1 LSSIL
6 SLSPYFHRPPNSNSP
21 MAGPDIPFWQQRYL
35 TQQTPWDDGADDPE
49 LLGWLSDGHLRAQDA
64 PMLVPG
70 CGSGRDLLL
79 LAARG
84 MAVTGID
91 YTPAAV
97 ALTRERLARA
107 GLVAPLVQVEHADV
121 LDWLPPAPVGAVI
134 ERTCL
139 CALHPDHWLRY
150 AQQLHAW
157 LLPGGRLFAQFEQA
171 PRAEAAE
178 GWVAGP
184 PYHCD
189 INAMRAI
196 FSADRWAWPE
206 PPYPRGAEGDHLT
219 VVLTKLNG

>member
-1 LSSIL
+1 
-6 SLSPYFHRPPNSNSP
+6 
-21 MAGPDIPFWQQRYL
+21 MAGPDTHFWQQRYL

-64 PMLVPG
+64 PVLVPG
-70 CGSGRDLLL
+70 CGSGRDLPL

-84 MAVTGID
+84 IAVTGID

-107 GLVAPLVQVEHADV
+107 GLVAPLAQVEHADV
-121 LDWLPPAPVGAVI
+121 LNWLPPAPVGAVI

-139 CALHPDHWLRY
+139 CALHPEHWLRY

-171 PRAEAAE
+171 ARAEAAE
-178 GWVAGP
+178 GWVVGP

-189 INAMRAI
+189 INAMRAL
-196 FSADRWAWPE
+196 FSADHWAWPE

-219 VVLTKLNG
+219 AVLTKLNG